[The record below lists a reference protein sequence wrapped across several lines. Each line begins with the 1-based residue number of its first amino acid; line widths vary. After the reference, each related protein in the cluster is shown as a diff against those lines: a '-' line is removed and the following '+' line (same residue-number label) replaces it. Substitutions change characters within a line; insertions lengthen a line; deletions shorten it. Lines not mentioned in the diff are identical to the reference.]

1 MSLGWGMTVLA
12 ITASADEATCNALH
26 RLVRAGFNPI
36 LFVVDGRQP
45 PRELRA
51 RARRLGFTAYQV
63 AQRADLA
70 PWQYR
75 RRAAA

>member
-1 MSLGWGMTVLA
+1 MSLGWGMTILA
-12 ITASADEATCNALH
+12 ITASADEAACNTLH

-36 LFVVDGRQP
+36 LFVVEGGQR

-63 AQRADLA
+63 TERAGLA
-70 PWQYR
+70 PWQR
-75 RRAAA
+75 RRKVAA